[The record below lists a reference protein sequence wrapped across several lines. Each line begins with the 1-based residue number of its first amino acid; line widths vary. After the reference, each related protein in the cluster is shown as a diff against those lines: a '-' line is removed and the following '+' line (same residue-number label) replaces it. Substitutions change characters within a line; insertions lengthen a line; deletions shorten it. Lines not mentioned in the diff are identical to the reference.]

1 MASLLFLASLLLSYV
16 KLRTIKILITFK
28 QKSMNYSTIKKTAVA
43 ASLVAAL
50 GFAETAQAQTPT
62 VFGGRSQYRTWS
74 IGLQGGI
81 TTPNALIGGN
91 NAFGNK
97 VGYFQN
103 KVGEYYGITIRKQF
117 SHSFGIEVEGNRG
130 HIKTYN
136 HDLSSATEGPFAA
149 RSAKTEVNWAGSLNG
164 VFQLGT
170 IDFLR
175 RENAVNFYAKL
186 GLGAMAYNPV
196 QYANN
201 DFTSVVFDNKGNWGD
216 EILGDRD
223 AVGDRNFRLTAYVPV
238 GVGAKFKL
246 SEVVALN
253 LGYTM
258 NFTDDAL
265 LYGPKGG
272 SHTSKKDRFANVYGG
287 LEFTLGSRDKENLT
301 FTNPVATLYDELKD
315 PSLRNEVEALKQR
328 VSTLEGTVDQLG
340 KDSDGDGV
348 SDKFDKCPNTPAG
361 TVVDGSG
368 CPIKFPEPVVQKEAT
383 QNAYYA
389 PIQFEFDSSVLK
401 TESYSTLDKLAKE
414 LRDANSSVTLDGY
427 ASAEGTEEYNLNL
440 SKDRANAVK
449 QYLVNAGVA
458 ASRINANGYGEANP
472 IASNATEEGRVQ
484 NRRVEIKK

>member
-1 MASLLFLASLLLSYV
+1 M
-16 KLRTIKILITFK
+16 RTIKNFNNLK

-74 IGLQGGI
+74 IGVQGGI
-81 TTPNALIGGN
+81 TTPNTIIGGN
-91 NAFGNK
+91 NAFGQK

-103 KVGEYYGITIRKQF
+103 KVGEYYGLTVRKQF
-117 SHSFGIEVEGNRG
+117 SHLFGLEVEANRG
-130 HIKTYN
+130 KIKTYN
-136 HDLSSATEGPFAA
+136 HNVSGPALENAGGATSAVTD
-149 RSAKTEVNWAGSLNG
+149 VNWAASLNG

-175 RENAVNFYAKL
+175 RENAVNFYAKV
-186 GLGAMAYNPV
+186 GLGALAYNPV
-196 QYANN
+196 QYAKN
-201 DFTSVVFDNKGNWGD
+201 DFTGTVVYDNKGKVGEDVFGD
-216 EILGDRD
+216 REFKGDRD
-223 AVGDRNFRLTAYVPV
+223 YRLGMIVPV

-258 NFTDDAL
+258 NFTDEAL
-265 LYGPKGG
+265 LYGPSRQGTGKQ
-272 SHTSKKDRFANVYGG
+272 RFSNVYGG
-287 LEFTLGSRDKENLT
+287 LEFTLGSKDKQNLT
-301 FTNPVATLYDELKD
+301 FANPAATMYDELRD

-328 VSTLEGTVDQLG
+328 VSSLEGTVDALG

-348 SDKFDKCPNTPAG
+348 PDKFDKCPNTPAG

-368 CPIKFPEPVVQKEAT
+368 CPIKFPEQVVTNSAT
-383 QNAYYA
+383 TGAYYA

-401 TESYSTLDKLAKE
+401 TESYGTLDKLAKE
-414 LRDANSSVTLDGY
+414 IRDAKSSVTLDGY
-427 ASAEGTEEYNLNL
+427 ASSEGSEAYNVSL

-458 ASRINANGYGEANP
+458 ASSITANGYGEANP
-472 IASNATEEGRVQ
+472 IASNATEAGRVQ

>member
-1 MASLLFLASLLLSYV
+1 
-16 KLRTIKILITFK
+16 
-28 QKSMNYSTIKKTAVA
+28 MNYSTIKKTAVA

-74 IGLQGGI
+74 IGVQGGI
-81 TTPNALIGGN
+81 TTPNTILGGS
-91 NAFGNK
+91 NAFGQK

-103 KVGEYYGITIRKQF
+103 KVGEYYGLTIRKQF
-117 SHSFGIEVEGNRG
+117 SHLFGLELEGNRG
-130 HIKTYN
+130 RIKTYN
-136 HDLSSATEGPFAA
+136 HELAPNGGVENSLGAKSAET
-149 RSAKTEVNWAGSLNG
+149 SVNWAASLNG

-170 IDFLR
+170 IDFMR
-175 RENAVNFYAKL
+175 RENAVNFYAKV
-186 GLGAMAYNPV
+186 GLGVMAHNPV
-196 QYANN
+196 QFSNN
-201 DFTSVVFDNKGNWGD
+201 DFTGNEVFNREGQWGE
-216 EILGDRD
+216 EIFGDREATGDRD
-223 AVGDRNFRLTAYVPV
+223 NRLTGFIPV
-238 GVGAKFKL
+238 GVGVKFKL

-258 NFTDDAL
+258 NFTDDNL
-265 LYGPKGG
+265 LYGPARSDYKGKF
-272 SHTSKKDRFANVYGG
+272 SNVYGG
-287 LEFTLGSRDKENLT
+287 LEFTLGSRDKESLT

-328 VSTLEGTVDQLG
+328 VSTLEGTVDQLS

-348 SDKFDKCPNTPAG
+348 SDKFDKCPGTPAG

-368 CPIKFPEPVVQKEAT
+368 CPIKFPEAQHLTE
-383 QNAYYA
+383 NGSGYYA

-414 LRDANSSVTLDGY
+414 LRDNNASVTLDGY
-427 ASAEGTEEYNLNL
+427 ASAEGTEAYNLNL

-449 QYLVNAGVA
+449 QYLVNAGVS
-458 ASRINANGYGEANP
+458 ASSITANGNGESNP
-472 IASNATEEGRVQ
+472 VASNDTEEGRVQ

>member
-1 MASLLFLASLLLSYV
+1 
-16 KLRTIKILITFK
+16 
-28 QKSMNYSTIKKTAVA
+28 MNYSTIKKTAVA

-50 GFAETAQAQTPT
+50 GYAEVAQAQTPT

-81 TTPNALIGGN
+81 TTPNAIVGGS
-91 NAFGNK
+91 NAFGDR
-97 VGYFQN
+97 VGLFQN
-103 KVGEYYGITIRKQF
+103 KVGEYYGLTIRKQF
-117 SHSFGIEVEGNRG
+117 SHLFGLEVEGNRG
-130 HIKTYN
+130 SIKTYN
-136 HDLSSATEGPFAA
+136 HEVRNPA
-149 RSAKTEVNWAGSLNG
+149 RPENNLNALSAKTDVNWAASLNG

-175 RENAVNFYAKL
+175 RENAVNFYAKV
-186 GLGAMAYNPV
+186 GLGVLANNPV
-196 QYANN
+196 QYSNN
-201 DFTSVVFDNKGNWGD
+201 DFTGTEVFNVQNNPDGQKWGQ
-216 EILGDRD
+216 EIFGDREYN
-223 AVGDRNFRLTAYVPV
+223 GDKDYKLTAYVPV
-238 GVGAKFKL
+238 GVGVKFKL

-258 NFTDDAL
+258 NFTDDNF
-265 LYGPKGG
+265 LYGPSDYSSGKQKF
-272 SHTSKKDRFANVYGG
+272 SNLYGG

-301 FTNPVATLYDELKD
+301 FANPVATMYDELKD

-328 VSTLEGTVDQLG
+328 VSSLEGTVDQLG

-368 CPIKFPEPVVQKEAT
+368 CPIKFPEAPKNDLVAGE
-383 QNAYYA
+383 YYA
-389 PIQFEFDSSVLK
+389 PIGFEFDSSVLK

-414 LRDANSSVTLDGY
+414 LRDSNGRITLDGY

-449 QYLVNAGVA
+449 QYLVNAGVS
-458 ASRINANGYGEANP
+458 ASNISANGYGEANP
-472 IASNATEEGRVQ
+472 IASNATEDGRIQ

>member
-1 MASLLFLASLLLSYV
+1 
-16 KLRTIKILITFK
+16 
-28 QKSMNYSTIKKTAVA
+28 MNYSTIKKTAVA

-50 GFAETAQAQTPT
+50 GFAEHAQAQTPT

-91 NAFGNK
+91 NAFGQQ

-103 KVGEYYGITIRKQF
+103 KVGEYYGLTIRKQF
-117 SHSFGIEVEGNRG
+117 SHLFGLELEGNRG
-130 HIKTYN
+130 KIKTYN
-136 HDLSSATEGPFAA
+136 HNVSGPAFENGSGSNGNLAQSAE
-149 RSAKTEVNWAGSLNG
+149 TEVNWAGSLNG

-175 RENAVNFYAKL
+175 RENAVNFYAKV
-186 GLGAMAYNPV
+186 GLGVLAYNPV

-201 DFTSVVFDNKGNWGD
+201 EFGGSVVYDNKGSWGS
-216 EILGDRD
+216 EIFGDRD
-223 AVGDRNFRLTAYVPV
+223 ATGDRDFRLGMYVPV
-238 GVGAKFKL
+238 GVGVKFRL

-258 NFTDDAL
+258 NFTDEAL
-265 LYGPKGG
+265 LYGPSRQG
-272 SHTSKKDRFANVYGG
+272 DRKQRFSNVYGG

-301 FTNPVATLYDELKD
+301 FANPVSTLYDELKD

-328 VSTLEGTVDQLG
+328 VSTLEGTVDQLS

-361 TVVDGSG
+361 TPVDGSG
-368 CPIKFPEPVVQKEAT
+368 CPIKFPEPVVQNNAT
-383 QNAYYA
+383 QGAYYS

-414 LRDANSSVTLDGY
+414 LRDNNSSANLDGY
-427 ASAEGTEEYNLNL
+427 ASAEGTEAYNLNL
-440 SKDRANAVK
+440 SNDRANAVK
-449 QYLVNAGVA
+449 QYLVNAGVS
-458 ASRINANGYGEANP
+458 ASSVTATGYGEDNP
-472 IASNATEEGRVQ
+472 VASNATEEGRIQ
-484 NRRVEIKK
+484 NRRVEIKVK

>member
-1 MASLLFLASLLLSYV
+1 
-16 KLRTIKILITFK
+16 
-28 QKSMNYSTIKKTAVA
+28 MNYSTIKKTAIA

-50 GFAETAQAQTPT
+50 GYTEVQAQTPT

-81 TTPNALIGGN
+81 TTPNVIIGGQ
-91 NAFGNK
+91 NAFGQK

-103 KVGEYYGITIRKQF
+103 KVGEYYGLTIRKQF
-117 SHSFGIEVEGNRG
+117 SHLFGLELEGNRG
-130 HIKTYN
+130 KIKTYN
-136 HDLSSATEGPFAA
+136 HDLSGPASEGPHGAS
-149 RSAKTEVNWAGSLNG
+149 SAITTVNWAGSLNG

-175 RENAVNFYAKL
+175 RENAVNFYAKV
-186 GLGAMAYNPV
+186 GLGAFAFNPV
-196 QYANN
+196 QYSDNEFN
-201 DFTSVVFDNKGNWGD
+201 TVVYDNKGKWGD
-216 EILGDRD
+216 KLFGDRD
-223 AVGDRNFRLTAYVPV
+223 AVGDRDYRLGMYVPV

-258 NFTDDAL
+258 NFTDEAI
-265 LYGPKGG
+265 LYGPARNG
-272 SHTSKKDRFANVYGG
+272 SGKQRFANVYGG

-301 FTNPVATLYDELKD
+301 FANPVATLYDELRD

-328 VSTLEGTVDQLG
+328 VSTLESTVDLLN

-368 CPIKFPEPVVQKEAT
+368 CPIKFPEPVEKNIVSESYP
-383 QNAYYA
+383 N
-389 PIQFEFDSSVLK
+389 IQFEFDSSVLK
-401 TESYSTLDKLAKE
+401 TESYPTLDKLARE
-414 LRDANSSVTLDGY
+414 LRESNGTVTLDGY
-427 ASAEGTEEYNLNL
+427 ASAEGTEAYNLNL

-449 QYLVNAGVA
+449 QYLVNAGVP
-458 ASRINANGYGEANP
+458 ASSITVNAYGESNP
-472 IASNATEEGRVQ
+472 IASNATEEGRRL